1 MKNRDNEFLRDALR
15 NLTNGFN
22 TVARDRYRTK
32 YVHSDL
38 VLSFLSTEL
47 LLQSREPRNLPCFQQ
62 QMSFSRSISNWTP
75 FSCAPSSLTSL
86 SVLVR
91 AALQTLIGYF
101 LLQMLWRINI
111 TSVVWKCLK
120 IATKKLGI
128 WFIFKIH

>member
-62 QMSFSRSISNWTP
+62 QMSFSRSISN
-75 FSCAPSSLTSL
+75 
-86 SVLVR
+86 
-91 AALQTLIGYF
+91 
-101 LLQMLWRINI
+101 
-111 TSVVWKCLK
+111 
-120 IATKKLGI
+120 
-128 WFIFKIH
+128 